1 MESKNFLKGKAI
13 VVADRGFVYIGDVAY
28 DDRFCIIEN
37 AGNIRR
43 WGTTK
48 GLGELA
54 QEGPKENTVIDKV
67 GTVRIPARAVIS
79 LIDTE
84 AALWPPL
91 K

>member
-1 MESKNFLKGKAI
+1 MEKKEVLSGYAI
-13 VVADRGFVYIGDVAY
+13 VVADRGFVYVGACECTDAWCVVS
-28 DDRFCIIEN
+28 N
-37 AGNIRR
+37 ARNIRR

-54 QEGPKENTVIDKV
+54 LGGPLSETVLDDV
-67 GTVRIPARAVIS
+67 GTVRIPMRAVIS

-84 AALWPPL
+84 AAKWIS